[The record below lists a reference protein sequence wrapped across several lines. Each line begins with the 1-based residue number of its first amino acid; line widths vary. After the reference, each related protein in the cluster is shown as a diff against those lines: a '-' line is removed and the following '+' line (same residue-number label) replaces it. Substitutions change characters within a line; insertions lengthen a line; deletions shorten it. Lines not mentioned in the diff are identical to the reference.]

1 MPLLALV
8 LKLLFL
14 SDEFHAAA
22 VQVQRK
28 VFSLV
33 YVLVAGLAGK

>member
-8 LKLLFL
+8 LTLLFL
-14 SDEFHAAA
+14 SNEFYDAA

-28 VFSLV
+28 VFSFV